1 MSVMSN
7 WEAQLNEHSDGS
19 LTFCLYH
26 GSGRYAHKPA
36 ALAKTD
42 VVVTTYGC
50 LVADASLLGKVGLLA
65 TLASTAMRTQ
75 HWAAERRRCA
85 HRETPGLEMC
95 QDAQRDLPRCR

>member
-1 MSVMSN
+1 MTVCLFFLFSHPGEQVCPVSVMSN

-26 GSGRYAHKPA
+26 GSARSAHTPA

-50 LVADASLLGKVGLLA
+50 LVADAALLGKVRHMMGFA
-65 TLASTAMRTQ
+65 PQSNRSPQ
-75 HWAAERRRCA
+75 HRSLQA
-85 HRETPGLEMC
+85 LE
-95 QDAQRDLPRCR
+95 